1 MTAMT
6 VMKFCCN
13 KKILWTSTL
22 FRTCPRGWR
31 LSFINEI
38 ILYERTST
46 QPFQRL
52 SGYRTGHY
60 HPTRYNQSDSERPVR
75 MRPYREIRYYHE
87 QGNLSAAA
95 CEKSPCPCF
104 AVAITFAG
112 GKQQA
117 HIQNWTS
124 LGIVDIDNVRTYSEK
139 RGYRL
144 RSPSP

>member
-1 MTAMT
+1 
-6 VMKFCCN
+6 MKELQLSLF
-13 KKILWTSTL
+13 KGYPDIVPDTITL
-22 FRTCPRGWR
+22 QGI
-31 LSFINEI
+31 INLI
-38 ILYERTST
+38 QNDPS
-46 QPFQRL
+46 
-52 SGYRTGHY
+52 
-60 HPTRYNQSDSERPVR
+60 VR
-75 MRPYREIRYYHE
+75 DHTEKYRYYHE

-95 CEKSPCPCF
+95 REKSSCPCF